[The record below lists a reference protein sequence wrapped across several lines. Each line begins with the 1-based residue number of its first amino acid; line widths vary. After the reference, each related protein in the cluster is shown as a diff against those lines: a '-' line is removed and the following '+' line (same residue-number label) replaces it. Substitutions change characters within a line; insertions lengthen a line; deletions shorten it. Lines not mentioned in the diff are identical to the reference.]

1 MMNKKET
8 PILLSFYGLSNGHKN
23 LFFGM
28 LVYTPR
34 QDLSFKNYSW
44 IENFKTIVALY
55 RTHPIA
61 HQDFKMTFDH
71 GIITGKTDR
80 SGSFWCE
87 VDMHEK
93 QSQLRSIMLT
103 TTRQEVMLTENLY
116 PNKIHAVT
124 SPTIVIS
131 DLDDT
136 LLHSF
141 ISNKLWQIKTLLFTT
156 VEKRKAVVTMKK
168 LIQRFSQL
176 GADPFY
182 LSNSEQ
188 NLYPML
194 YRFLSLNE
202 FPQGPLF
209 LKQYVRV
216 DKMIVRKLL
225 RKKNLHK
232 ATMLE
237 KIFDLFSD
245 KKFILIGDNTQ
256 HDLAIY
262 TEIAAKYPDRIRY
275 IIIREVHRRKRTEVM
290 ANHARKELAEHG
302 IGLHYDSE
310 FPDDLPWVLN

>member
-1 MMNKKET
+1 MSKKKT
-8 PILLSFYGLSNGHKN
+8 PILLSFYGLSNGYKN
-23 LFFGM
+23 LFFGK
-28 LVYTPR
+28 LAYAPR

-44 IENFKTIVALY
+44 FDNFKTIIALY
-55 RTHPIA
+55 RTRAIA
-61 HQDFKMTFDH
+61 HQDFTMAFDH

-87 VDMHEK
+87 VDLHEK
-93 QSQLRSIMLT
+93 QSQLRSITLT
-103 TTRQEVMLTENLY
+103 NTSQSVLLTENLY

-141 ISNKLWQIKTLLFTT
+141 ISNKIWQIKTLLFTT
-156 VEKRKAVVTMKK
+156 VEKRKAVVTMKN
-168 LIQRFSQL
+168 LIHRFSDL
-176 GADPFY
+176 GAEPFY

-209 LKQYVRV
+209 LKQYVRFG
-216 DKMIVRKLL
+216 KMIVRKLM
-225 RKKNLHK
+225 RKKNPHK
-232 ATMLE
+232 AVMLE

-262 TEIAAKYPDRIRY
+262 TEIATKYPGRIRY
-275 IIIREVHRRKRTEVM
+275 IIIREVHKRKQATVM

-302 IGLHYDSE
+302 IGLHYDTE